1 MAIAH
6 AGQTIPII
14 PSPTEIPFFLPPEAE
29 SVFSGRAQRLKQL
42 AEGHAMGDYL
52 RFMAGIAQAQ
62 AEALSSLPELP
73 MPALAAE
80 LPPLS
85 AAWMQPSTAWH
96 AIFSTL
102 VDQAISSAPADYAA
116 QLETQRRTMS
126 PQDLERWARAF
137 LEGQEVPCG
146 LAMEP
151 LLGASLQ
158 VYWTALA
165 SRLEQRAIR
174 AHAPGQST
182 HDCPVCGSL
191 PVGGIIRAGAAQQG
205 LRYLSCSLCASE
217 WNMERIRC
225 VSCGDN
231 AKVFYYGVEGDK
243 GAVQAETCDACHSYT
258 KLMHMEKDPAIDIM
272 ADDLA
277 TMSLDVLVGEA
288 GYQRFG
294 FNPFLITGSD

>member
-1 MAIAH
+1 MAIGT

-29 SVFSGRAQRLKQL
+29 GVFSSRAQRLKAL

-52 RFMAGIAQAQ
+52 RFMAGIAEAQ
-62 AEALSSLPELP
+62 SEAVAAMPDLHLPT
-73 MPALAAE
+73 LAAE

-85 AAWMQPSTAWH
+85 AAWIRPSTAWH
-96 AIFSTL
+96 HAFRKL
-102 VDQAISSAPADYAA
+102 VEQAIATAPADYATHIGDELRA
-116 QLETQRRTMS
+116 MT
-126 PQDLERWARAF
+126 PQDLERCGRAF
-137 LEGQEVPCG
+137 LDGQAVPCSLG
-146 LAMEP
+146 MTP
-151 LLGASLQ
+151 LLAAALQ

-165 SRLEQRAIR
+165 SHLQPHQLKT
-174 AHAPGQST
+174 HATGQAA

-191 PVGGIIRAGAAQQG
+191 PVGGIVRAGAAQQG

-231 AKVFYYGVEGDK
+231 AKVFYYGIEGDK
-243 GAVQAETCDACHSYT
+243 GAVQAETCDACHAYT
-258 KLMHMEKDPAIDIM
+258 KLMHMEKDPAVDVL

-277 TMSLDVLVGEA
+277 TMSLDILVGEA

-294 FNPFLITGSD
+294 FNPFLIAGSE

>member
-1 MAIAH
+1 MATGIS
-6 AGQTIPII
+6 GQTIPII

-29 SVFSGRAQRLKQL
+29 GVFSSRAQRLKAL

-62 AEALSSLPELP
+62 GEALSALPDLTLP
-73 MPALAAE
+73 TLTQE

-85 AAWMQPSTAWH
+85 ATWMRPSTAWH
-96 AIFSTL
+96 IAFRTIVKQAVST
-102 VDQAISSAPADYAA
+102 APADYAA
-116 QLETQRRTMS
+116 QLDAELRAMT
-126 PQDLERWARAF
+126 PQALERCARAF
-137 LEGQEVPCG
+137 LDGQAIPCSMG
-146 LAMEP
+146 MTP
-151 LLGASLQ
+151 LLAAALQ

-165 SRLEQRAIR
+165 SRLKPHQLK
-174 AHAPGQST
+174 AHAPGQAT

-191 PVGGIIRAGAAQQG
+191 PVGGIVRAGAAQQG

-231 AKVFYYGVEGDK
+231 AKVFYYGIEGDK
-243 GAVQAETCDACHSYT
+243 GAVQAETCDACHAYT
-258 KLMHMEKDPAIDIM
+258 KLMHMEKEPAVDVV

-277 TMSLDVLVGEA
+277 TMSLDILVGEA

-294 FNPFLITGSD
+294 FNPFLIAGDE